1 VRVVQ
6 VFDRLVQVFD
16 VALHNVELV
25 FDTAISHLQ
34 FLVHISYESC
44 RSVLVIQT
52 VGKIIAF
59 FAFTSMPKN
68 KLVYLPSSS
77 SATTS
82 SVRHCIGGPPTESQM
97 WRVSAIHTV
106 HQLDSTG

>member
-1 VRVVQ
+1 LYVRRLVQ

-16 VALHNVELV
+16 ALHNVELV

-34 FLVHISYESC
+34 FLVHISYESI
-44 RSVLVIQT
+44 VLVIQT
-52 VGKIIAF
+52 VGKIIDF

-77 SATTS
+77 ATTS
-82 SVRHCIGGPPTESQM
+82 VSSTASAGHPQKVKCGESPPHRTP
-97 WRVSAIHTV
+97 A
-106 HQLDSTG
+106 